1 LNINYNKFKLN
12 LKKILVENNQIEIL
26 QSKNLNY
33 SLYDDTILRI
43 KNLASNLDSN
53 DIIIKEYY
61 RRLERDAKNMLDG
74 QVRINFLKKIN
85 EMKKGSIDPS
95 TTTQNFIE
103 KYNDKI
109 SDLAEQIIIED
120 VKKITFKKNELS
132 QKLSKNINNIVKRI
146 DNFIIKEE
154 NIQNKKNVVNLIYNV
169 IDKKMKK
176 VVPYNKIGPIS
187 NWVNKKI
194 KNF

>member
-1 LNINYNKFKLN
+1 MNYNNFKLN

-43 KNLASNLDSN
+43 KNLTSNLDSN

-95 TTTQNFIE
+95 TTTQNFIK

-120 VKKITFKKNELS
+120 VKKIIFKKDELS

-169 IDKKMKK
+169 IDKKKKK
-176 VVPYNKIGPIS
+176 VVSYNKIGPIS

>member
-1 LNINYNKFKLN
+1 MNYNNFKLN

-43 KNLASNLDSN
+43 KNLTSNLDSN

-95 TTTQNFIE
+95 TTTQNFIK

-120 VKKITFKKNELS
+120 VKKIIFKKDELS

>member
-1 LNINYNKFKLN
+1 MNYNKFKLN

-61 RRLERDAKNMLDG
+61 RRLERDTKNMLDG

>member
-1 LNINYNKFKLN
+1 MNYNKFKLN

-120 VKKITFKKNELS
+120 VKKIIFKKNELS

>member
-1 LNINYNKFKLN
+1 M
-12 LKKILVENNQIEIL
+12 EIL

-61 RRLERDAKNMLDG
+61 RRLERDSKNMLDG

-95 TTTQNFIE
+95 TTTQNFIK

-120 VKKITFKKNELS
+120 VKKIIFKKDELS

-176 VVPYNKIGPIS
+176 VVPYNKIDPIS

>member
-1 LNINYNKFKLN
+1 MNYNNFKLN
-12 LKKILVENNQIEIL
+12 LKKILVKNNQMEIL

-61 RRLERDAKNMLDG
+61 RRLERDSKNMLDG

-95 TTTQNFIE
+95 TTTQNFIK

-120 VKKITFKKNELS
+120 VKKIIFKKDELS

-176 VVPYNKIGPIS
+176 VVPYNKIDPIS

>member
-1 LNINYNKFKLN
+1 MNYNKFKLN

>member
-1 LNINYNKFKLN
+1 MNYNKFKLN

-61 RRLERDAKNMLDG
+61 RRLERDTKNMLDG

-132 QKLSKNINNIVKRI
+132 QKLQKNINNIVKRI